1 MTEQYEPE
9 ARKKGVSKDGFK
21 EAAREAAKDTHD
33 ARPYR
38 VDLYVT
44 TTGRGNPIHE
54 YIAYLTPEE
63 LP

>member
-9 ARKKGVSKDGFK
+9 ARKKGKSTEGFK
-21 EAAREAAKDTHD
+21 EAARDAAKDTYD
-33 ARPYR
+33 ARSYR
-38 VDLYVT
+38 VELYVT

-54 YIAYLTPEE
+54 YYAYLTPAD